1 MSDESRFS
9 APTDVIHLRRLVGE
23 NYRVVLI
30 GLLISIALLALGV
43 IYLVAV
49 PREAKAPPPA
59 IARLIIRK
67 PRSTKAFELKR
78 KRLIPRAMT
87 KQVTTL
93 KPRLITPSVRR
104 FTAPSVFGRVA
115 TFNYAVDTNVQ
126 INLQMS
132 PIQLS
137 AATVTGTKE
146 PEKRIALRE
155 ELLDLKALDTGKYK
169 GLVIQDPTD
178 RQKVKGFVYLAT
190 AWGNDLKPTFP
201 SAAKAIPTLV
211 DAINAQTGI
220 TARVDDHLF
229 IDSAEL
235 FRTPFVYITADEA
248 FELTEREIKSL
259 GEYMQRGGFIFAD
272 NAVPTAE
279 YGPAEASLRQMF
291 RDALGVQGQLQ
302 RIPNSHPI
310 YHSFYDFDGPP
321 VGEEMG
327 GSTLSGS
334 SSGVRISYEGGTFVP
349 KPVYFL
355 EGVFLKDRLVAIYSD
370 KGYCHMWAK
379 NFGNEP
385 QLRFGINVVIF
396 ALTQKGSIARQQIDF
411 FSQISE

>member
-1 MSDESRFS
+1 MSDETRFS
-9 APTDVIHLRRLVGE
+9 APTDVIHLRRLVAE

-30 GLLISIALLALGV
+30 GLLISIALFALGV

-49 PREAKAPPPA
+49 PTEVKAPPPA

-67 PRSTKAFELKR
+67 PRPTKAFELKR
-78 KRLIPRAMT
+78 QRLIPRAMT
-87 KQVTTL
+87 KQVTAL

-137 AATVTGTKE
+137 ATTVTGTKE

-190 AWGNDLKPTFP
+190 AWGNDLEPTFS
-201 SAAKAIPTLV
+201 SAVKAVPNLV
-211 DAINAQTGI
+211 DAINVQTGI
-220 TARVDDHLF
+220 SARVDDHLF

-235 FRTPFVYITADEA
+235 FRTPFVYITANEA

-259 GEYMQRGGFIFAD
+259 GEYMRQGGFVFAD
-272 NAVPTAE
+272 NAVPTAR
-279 YGPAEASLRQMF
+279 YGPAEASLRQIF
-291 RDALGVQGQLQ
+291 RDALGAQGQLQ

-310 YHSFYDFDGPP
+310 YHSFYDFDDGPP

-327 GSTLSGS
+327 GGS
-334 SSGVRISYEGGTFVP
+334 AIGYAELFIP

-355 EGVFLKDRLVAIYSD
+355 EGIFLGDRLVAVYSD
-370 KGYCHMWAK
+370 MGYCHIWARD
-379 NFGNEP
+379 FGNEP

-396 ALTQKGSIARQQIDF
+396 ALTQEGSIAQQQIDF